1 MKDCYNEGVFSPPFH
16 RLWIVQSIIIEY
28 GQMHIIV
35 IYGKGLLIVLL
46 SATLDGFSLVN
57 RRFYRY
63 MVDSR
68 HYVRIE

>member
-1 MKDCYNEGVFSPPFH
+1 
-16 RLWIVQSIIIEY
+16 
-28 GQMHIIV
+28 MHII

-57 RRFYRY
+57 RRLYRY

-68 HYVRIE
+68 HYVRIK